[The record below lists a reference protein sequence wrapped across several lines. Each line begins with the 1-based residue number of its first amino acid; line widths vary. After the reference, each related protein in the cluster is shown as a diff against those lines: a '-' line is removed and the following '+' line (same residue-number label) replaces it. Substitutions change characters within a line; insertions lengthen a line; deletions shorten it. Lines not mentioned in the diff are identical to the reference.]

1 MLARR
6 LNRAQ
11 GVVIVDALGAALLF
25 LGEWVMTL
33 GTHLPYGS
41 VQYTN
46 VNTPDIVGG
55 FHPWVRFTIWILLL
69 AIWVGASITLLSN
82 RSIDPRDR

>member
-33 GTHLPYGS
+33 GTHLPYS
-41 VQYTN
+41 SMEYSN
-46 VNTPDIVGG
+46 FNTPDIVGG